1 MSAQKPETCLIQA
14 LNLIPQV
21 LDRLDRLESRLANV
35 ESKQDR
41 SNEVEHLANWYSPDG
56 DPICNYF
63 TSRTGE
69 EEES

>member
-1 MSAQKPETCLIQA
+1 MSAQKPEIRLIHLA
-14 LNLIPQV
+14 PNLIRQV

-41 SNEVEHLANWYSPDG
+41 SDEVEHLANWYSPDG
-56 DPICNYF
+56 DPICNF
-63 TSRTGE
+63 TSRTYE